1 MKVKKSY
8 YTTILFMAIFAL
20 GVLILFILTRNIL
33 NNSSAVLESQPS
45 TAIIAIA

>member
-8 YTTILFMAIFAL
+8 YTTLLFMAIFAL

-33 NNSSAVLESQPS
+33 NNSSAALEALPS
-45 TAIIAIA
+45 TAITAVA